1 MGSIGNGDL
10 VGMDGCST
18 AKAYVTTLKKLKVL
32 DDVDGYRITYEITPQ
47 DKAAIAGKC
56 ERVEAG
62 GSVTFGVEG
71 EDGFIV
77 GQVEVNGDVL
87 ESAYSEENTM
97 WYTLEYVE
105 EDLEILITMV
115 PDGSSMPFNNG
126 IIYLPCIYS
135 SFCL

>member
-1 MGSIGNGDL
+1 M
-10 VGMDGCST
+10 
-18 AKAYVTTLKKLKVL
+18 
-32 DDVDGYRITYEITPQ
+32 
-47 DKAAIAGKC
+47 
-56 ERVEAG
+56 EAG

-115 PDGSSMPFNNG
+115 PDGSSMPFNKT
-126 IIYLPCIYS
+126 ISMDDVWILPYPLGQVFFLKIRR
-135 SFCL
+135 